1 MTSRQR
7 EPQTRTGDRMDQV
20 TTALLRR
27 ALRDTPWPAAARSFL
42 GSVARGGHE
51 PGNLLTVGTPDYE
64 PWHLTAH
71 LRDDAELRG
80 ETALVPTLVRR
91 TVPAN
96 APRHLRHG
104 MERLEQAGRGATVLV
119 VSPLAADEGLLQR
132 ALDARRRGSTLLAL
146 TTTDPE
152 LVALSHDALVTGG
165 ADEPDAL
172 PFEVAGHLVSM
183 GLPPLRRWRR
193 RPHLRKELV

>member
-1 MTSRQR
+1 MS
-7 EPQTRTGDRMDQV
+7 MDPV
-20 TTALLRR
+20 TTASLRR

-42 GSVARGGHE
+42 GSIARGGHE
-51 PGNLLTVGTPDYE
+51 PGGLLTVGTPEYE

-80 ETALVPTLVRR
+80 DHALVPTLVRR
-91 TVPAN
+91 AVPAN

-104 MERLEQAGRGATVLV
+104 MERLEEAGRGATVLV

-132 ALDARRRGSTLLAL
+132 VQDARRRGSTLLAM

-152 LVALSHDALVTGG
+152 LVALTHDALVTGH
-165 ADEPDAL
+165 ADEPEAL
-172 PFEVAGHLVSM
+172 PFEVASHLVSL

-193 RPHLRKELV
+193 RPHLNRELV